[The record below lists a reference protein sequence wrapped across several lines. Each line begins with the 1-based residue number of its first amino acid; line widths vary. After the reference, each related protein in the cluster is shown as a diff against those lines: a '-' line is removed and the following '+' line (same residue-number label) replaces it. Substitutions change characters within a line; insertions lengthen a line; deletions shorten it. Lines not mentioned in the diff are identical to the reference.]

1 MNKRMA
7 RLIMD
12 LALPVAVFLALG
24 ALWGA
29 AVWFFAPPKYVLPSP
44 MQVAQAWWENGR
56 MIAGSMFLTGSAA
69 ILGLVSSIV
78 IGSLIAFGFSQ
89 SRFVQRS
96 FYPYA
101 IFLQTMP
108 IVAVA
113 PLIILW
119 FDFGF
124 QSVVVCSFVVSL
136 FPIITNMT
144 AGLTDVDENLLEL
157 FELNNASRVQILF
170 KLRLPNAIPSLV
182 IGMRISSGLAV
193 VGAIIGELYAGFGQE
208 RYGLGYLVQVTNMQL
223 KTDYLMAAIMAS
235 ALLGLVIFA
244 AVGVV
249 GTFATR
255 HWKQTRD

>member
-1 MNKRMA
+1 MSKPA
-7 RLIMD
+7 RLIRDMM
-12 LALPVAVFLALG
+12 LPVLVFFGLVIVWWVAVKI
-24 ALWGA
+24 
-29 AVWFFAPPKYVLPSP
+29 FAPPKFVLPSP
-44 MQVAQAWWENGR
+44 GDVARVSWENWR
-56 MIAGSMFLTGSAA
+56 MLAGSMFLTGSAA
-69 ILGLVSSIV
+69 VLGLISSIV

-89 SRFVQRS
+89 SRFIQRS

-119 FDFGF
+119 LDFGF
-124 QSVVVCSFVVSL
+124 QSVVVCSFIVSL

-157 FELNNASRVQILF
+157 FELNNASRLQVLL
-170 KLRLPNAIPSLV
+170 KLRVPNAVPSLV
-182 IGMRISSGLAV
+182 VGMRISAGLAV

-235 ALLGLVIFA
+235 ALLGLIIF
-244 AVGVV
+244 GVV
-249 GTFATR
+249 GVIGNLATR
-255 HWKQTRD
+255 HWKQVRD

>member
-1 MNKRMA
+1 MKTTPRSITNM
-7 RLIMD
+7 M
-12 LALPVAVFLALG
+12 LPVAVFLLI
-24 ALWGA
+24 L
-29 AVWFFAPPKYVLPSP
+29 AVWALCVWLFGIRKFVLPSP
-44 MQVAQAWWENGR
+44 MDVARVAMENR
-56 MIAGSMFLTGSAA
+56 RALLGSMFLTGSAA
-69 ILGLVSSIV
+69 ILGLLASILV
-78 IGSLIAFGFSQ
+78 GSFIAFAFSQ
-89 SRFVQRS
+89 SRLVQRS
-96 FYPYA
+96 LYPYA

-124 QSVVVCSFVVSL
+124 QSVVICAFVVSL

-157 FELNNASRVQILF
+157 FELNNATRSQVLF

-182 IGMRISSGLAV
+182 VGMRISSGLAV

-208 RYGLGYLVQVTNMQL
+208 AYGLGYLVQVTNMQL

-235 ALLGLVIFA
+235 ALLGLIIFTI
-244 AVGVV
+244 VGAI
-249 GTFATR
+249 GDYATR
-255 HWKQTRD
+255 AWKQNRG